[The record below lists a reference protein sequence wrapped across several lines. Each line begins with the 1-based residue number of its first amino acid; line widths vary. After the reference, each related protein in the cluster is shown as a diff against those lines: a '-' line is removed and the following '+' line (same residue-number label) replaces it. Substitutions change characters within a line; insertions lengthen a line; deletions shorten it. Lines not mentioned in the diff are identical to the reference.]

1 MVLSQNAM
9 ESISIVM
16 LVFLGWGTAVRFLEL
31 LVQHIIS
38 SQEEEDIDVSEPTAA
53 LLYSVAQNDEV
64 EQITSSSYGGMFDGA
79 MHRRVGR
86 SIPQYYY

>member
-1 MVLSQNAM
+1 M

-16 LVFLGWGTAVRFLEL
+16 LVFLGWGTAVGFLEL

-53 LLYSVAQNDEV
+53 LLLYSASQNDEV
-64 EQITSSSYGGMFDGA
+64 EQTTSSSYGGMFDGA

-86 SIPQYYY
+86 SIPQQYY